1 MQKNL
6 EQILNVILHTS
17 EMLEEDMKQE
27 SDLKNLTTRQLNCIE
42 LVKNMKNPTL
52 SELAQKLNIT
62 KPSTSVMLDRLK
74 EHGYLIRVK
83 SDNDRRSAHVHLT
96 DKGEK
101 AAQVHTEVHEEIAK
115 QLSKELTVSEKEI
128 LIVLLNKAIQSFTK

>member
-1 MQKNL
+1 
-6 EQILNVILHTS
+6 
-17 EMLEEDMKQE
+17 
-27 SDLKNLTTRQLNCIE
+27 
-42 LVKNMKNPTL
+42 MKNPTL

-62 KPSTSVMLDRLK
+62 KPSASVMIDRLK
-74 EHGYLIRVK
+74 DHGYLIKVK

-115 QLSKELTVSEKEI
+115 LLSKELTKSEKEI
-128 LIVLLNKAIQSFTK
+128 LIVLLNKAIHSFTK